1 MICLDTN
8 AVIALINGSS
18 TPVRARLAVAL
29 QMREVVAISIVV
41 LFELRYGAAKSA
53 NPRRASHHIDDFLSG
68 PIQVLDLRARRC
80 GGGWRHSGG
89 TRARRYSNWPI
100 RRAHRRTGSSSWRD
114 PGNRQSARIY
124 PRAATENRGLGGRLT
139 LFPLLRGL
147 RHSRDLRA
155 GAQRDEFFS
164 RRRVDADGDGR
175 GLP

>member
-68 PIQVLDLRARRC
+68 PIQVLDFEQDDAEEAGDIRAALERAGTPIGPYDVLIAGQARRR
-80 GGGWRHSGG
+80 GAILVTANQREF
-89 TRARRYSNWPI
+89 TRV
-100 RRAHRRTGSSSWRD
+100 
-114 PGNRQSARIY
+114 
-124 PRAATENRGLGGRLT
+124 PRLKTEDWAA
-139 LFPLLRGL
+139 
-147 RHSRDLRA
+147 
-155 GAQRDEFFS
+155 
-164 RRRVDADGDGR
+164 V
-175 GLP
+175 

>member
-68 PIQVLDLRARRC
+68 PIQVLDLEQDDAEEAGDIRAALERAGTPIGPYDVLIAGQARRR
-80 GGGWRHSGG
+80 GAILVTANQREF
-89 TRARRYSNWPI
+89 TRV
-100 RRAHRRTGSSSWRD
+100 
-114 PGNRQSARIY
+114 
-124 PRAATENRGLGGRLT
+124 PRLKTEDWAA
-139 LFPLLRGL
+139 
-147 RHSRDLRA
+147 
-155 GAQRDEFFS
+155 
-164 RRRVDADGDGR
+164 V
-175 GLP
+175 